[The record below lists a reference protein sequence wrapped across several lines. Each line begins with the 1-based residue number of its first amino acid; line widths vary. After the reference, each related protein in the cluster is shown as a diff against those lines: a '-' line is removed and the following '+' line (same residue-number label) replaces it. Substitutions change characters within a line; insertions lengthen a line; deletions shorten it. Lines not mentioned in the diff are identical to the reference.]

1 MLKDFPRDAVVYCF
15 DTETVP
21 DVLALIDALGM
32 EFKSASTF
40 ESVIDRFKK
49 ERYGAEA
56 GDPMLPLAF
65 QQIVALPC
73 LRFNLSLE
81 AGGNP
86 QFKLTNY
93 ISKPLPK
100 NPPQAK
106 GNDVEDR
113 LEWLRLGLKQEAD
126 ALTEWMADIIA
137 DQEAGKTVILLTWNG
152 HGFDMPVVLLRAQR
166 RFPAS
171 AKGKV
176 AAVRGSENSECRK
189 KFFKRATHRG
199 EQDLFSRFSPLNVD
213 LMKAIAG
220 EHGFSTKTKQAD
232 YAALVGVP
240 GKIKGPDD
248 SETMDG
254 SKVSALYFHSVTQRQ
269 RIIEYGSH
277 DVLTLALLFIDTLEG
292 FGMIDEDTRAYYFD
306 QLVKYV
312 ESELKAHKKRK
323 VKKAHAFQL
332 WYDDLKRLNPNGI

>member
-21 DVLALIDALGM
+21 DILGLINALGI

-40 ESVIDRFKK
+40 ESIIDRFKK
-49 ERYGAEA
+49 ERYGADA

-81 AGGNP
+81 AGGAP

-106 GNDVEDR
+106 GNDVDDR
-113 LEWLRLGLKQEAD
+113 LEWLRLGLEQEAD
-126 ALTEWMADIIA
+126 ALTEWMDDIVA
-137 DQEAGKTVILLTWNG
+137 DQKANKTVILLTWNG
-152 HGFDMPVVLLRAQR
+152 HGFDMPVVLERSQR
-166 RFPAS
+166 RFPRK

-176 AAVRGSENSECRK
+176 QSVRSGDNSECRK
-189 KFFKRATHRG
+189 NFFRRANQRG
-199 EQDLFSRFSPLNVD
+199 EHDLFSRFSPLNVD
-213 LMKAIAG
+213 LMRVIAG
-220 EHGFSTKTKQAD
+220 EHGYSVKTKQAD
-232 YAALVGVP
+232 YAALMNVP
-240 GKIKGPDD
+240 GKIQGPND

-254 SKVSALYFHSVTQRQ
+254 SKVAALYFHSTSQRQ
-269 RIIEYGSH
+269 RIIDYGSH
-277 DVLTLALLFIDTLEG
+277 DVLTLALLFINTLEG
-292 FGMIDEDTRAYYFD
+292 FGMIDEETRQYYFD

-323 VKKAHAFQL
+323 VKKPHPFQL
-332 WYDDLKRLNPNGI
+332 WYDDLKRLNPNGF

>member
-21 DVLALIDALGM
+21 DVLALINALGM

-49 ERYGAEA
+49 ERFGVDAK
-56 GDPMLPLAF
+56 DPMLPLAF

-73 LRFNLSLE
+73 LRFHLSLE
-81 AGGNP
+81 AGGAP
-86 QFKLTNY
+86 QYKLTNY

-113 LEWLRLGLKQEAD
+113 LEWLRLGLEQEAE
-126 ALTEWMADIIA
+126 ALTAWMADIIA

-152 HGFDMPVVLLRAQR
+152 HGFDMPVVLMRSQR
-166 RFPAS
+166 RFPSS

-176 AAVRGSENSECRK
+176 AAIRNDDADLCRS

-199 EQDLFSRFSPLNVD
+199 ENDLFSRFSPLNID

-220 EHGFSTKTKQAD
+220 EHGMAKTKQAD
-232 YAALVGVP
+232 YAALLGVP
-240 GKIKGPDD
+240 GKIKGPND

-254 SKVSALYFHSVTQRQ
+254 SKVAALYFHSSTQRQ
-269 RIIEYGSH
+269 RIIDYGSH

-292 FGMIDEDTRAYYFD
+292 FGMIDAATRQYYFD
-306 QLVKYV
+306 ELVKYV
-312 ESELKAHKKRK
+312 EAELKAHKAKRP
-323 VKKAHAFQL
+323 HAFQL
-332 WYDDLKRLNPNGI
+332 WYDDLKRLNPNGF